1 MAQQGEAVRKLK
13 EDQGLSNS
21 AAEVKDEV
29 AQLLKLKETA
39 SRLQDALSRGG
50 SLWEDSEEAPPPEEG
65 IEYEREAIE

>member
-1 MAQQGEAVRKLK
+1 MAQQGEVVRKLK

-39 SRLQDALSRGG
+39 SRLQDALSRGA